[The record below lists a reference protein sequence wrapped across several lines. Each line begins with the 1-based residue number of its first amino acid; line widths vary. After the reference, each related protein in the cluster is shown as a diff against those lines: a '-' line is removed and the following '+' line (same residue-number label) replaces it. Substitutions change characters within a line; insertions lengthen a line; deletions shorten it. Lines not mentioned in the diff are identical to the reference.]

1 MGHFWV
7 NETNEV
13 NETNGSKVTSSQ
25 TYPWQHQKIGSNSEG
40 FNFVSVCSEQI
51 LNML

>member
-25 TYPWQHQKIGSNSEG
+25 TL
-40 FNFVSVCSEQI
+40 SVTTPE
-51 LNML
+51 NW